1 MNEFCPKPQVGPEGA
16 TEQLRVTVPA
26 YPSCCEIVTF
36 APGPASPTRDR
47 NAVGLAVSTN
57 WGFSVTVRSRGV
69 LRVTGPSKEFVVP
82 TIVIPEEPADVL
94 RDALIE
100 RLTVA
105 GAPTEGETVGEV
117 KLQLAPTG
125 KPLQVRETTPANDPE
140 AVTERLTG

>member
-1 MNEFCPKPQVGPEGA
+1 
-16 TEQLRVTVPA
+16 
-26 YPSCCEIVTF
+26 
-36 APGPASPTRDR
+36 
-47 NAVGLAVSTN
+47 
-57 WGFSVTVRSRGV
+57 V